1 MGSLHLAIGAA
12 KESPT
17 HDAFTHLEKE
27 EMEQNQLQWCVR
39 APCGYHGQQVPPA
52 ATKGY
57 WPKRTL
63 SCCSRSYSDPIPVE
77 SEVLKLKPVEY
88 RLKQNRETLIEP
100 ETGKDIPTR
109 GDEPSAGCV
118 ALSLS
123 VMKCP
128 GPKAHSH
135 MAEWG

>member
-1 MGSLHLAIGAA
+1 MVCAGPLRLSWPAGAPSSDEGLLAQAY
-12 KESPT
+12 P
-17 HDAFTHLEKE
+17 LL
-27 EMEQNQLQWCVR
+27 LQ
-39 APCGYHGQQVPPA
+39 Q
-52 ATKGY
+52 
-57 WPKRTL
+57 
-63 SCCSRSYSDPIPVE
+63 RSYSDPIPVE

-109 GDEPSAGCV
+109 GDEPGAGCV